1 MTAVERVDEADPT
14 DLFAAGLRRQRMVD
28 WHAPGPVARAA
39 AAMSGLDAMRAI
51 GDGVLRNRR

>member
-1 MTAVERVDEADPT
+1 MDEADPT